1 MLPEPMPGETMT
13 LSPGTRLGQYEVRH
27 QIGAGGMGE
36 VYRAL
41 DTKLERDV
49 ALKVLPADVAAD
61 PERLARF
68 RREAQV
74 LASLNH
80 PHIAA
85 IYGVEE
91 SDGVHALVLELV
103 EGPTLAECIA
113 HGSLS
118 LVGKTEWS
126 GWARGLSIDETLPI
140 ARQLAEALE
149 AAHDLGVVH
158 RDLKPSNIK
167 VMADGT
173 VKILDFGLAK
183 ALSTDPE
190 FERAEDADSSSPT
203 ITAMGTRAGMILGT
217 AAYMSPEQARGARV
231 DRRTDIW
238 AFGAVLFEMLTGKQ
252 LFAGQTITDTLAA
265 VLRAEIGWQALPLPT
280 PPGIRKL
287 LRHCLEKDAK
297 RRLPHIG
304 AARLELDDALAATAD
319 ALPGAGEQ
327 PPWRRA
333 MPWTVAAVAVV
344 IAGVL
349 TWTLMRAPAPD
360 ERVTRL
366 SVAVPPDTTLS
377 PPTSANVA
385 LSPDGSR
392 LAFAT
397 GDGESAQLYL
407 REMNEL
413 EATLVEGSEGAADPF
428 FSLDG
433 QWIGFF
439 AGGQVQK
446 VPTDGGSPIT
456 VVEVTDQFSFAPAW
470 GPDDTIIYTPT
481 YSSGL
486 HRVSANGGEPEVLT
500 TPDGDTGEFG
510 HWFPHLLPDGDTVLF
525 TVYASPVENSRTDA
539 LSLTTGEQRM
549 ILEAATFVR
558 YVPTGHLIYPA
569 PTNSLMAV
577 PFDLTTLEVTGTAVP
592 VLEDV
597 VFGRNANSQFSFSDD
612 GAFAY
617 VPASTLTADQMLVWT
632 DRDGTVRPVTEERRR
647 YSQPEFSPDEQRL
660 AVRIADARA
669 DIWVLELERGTLTKV
684 TFDEGLEDGP
694 LWTPEGDRLL
704 FSAET
709 PAFDLF
715 WTPSDGS
722 GEADVL
728 YQTQY
733 DKLPKSLSSDGSLLA
748 FVESHPE
755 TDRDIWILPLKEGG
769 ELQPFVRTPFSE
781 GEPVFSP
788 DGNWIA
794 YQSNESG
801 RFEIYVQAYPGPGGK
816 TQLSTDGGVEPRWAE
831 DTQELFYRNGPQ
843 MMAVEVETGS
853 ELSASAPTVLF
864 EGDYLLEQ
872 WTRNYDVTADGQRF
886 VMVADDPDVQEPH
899 IEVVLNWFE
908 ELRTRVPVP

>member
-1 MLPEPMPGETMT
+1 MSLTPG
-13 LSPGTRLGQYEVRH
+13 SRLGQYEVKH

-36 VYRAL
+36 VYRAR

-91 SDGVHALVLELV
+91 SNGVHALVLELV

-126 GWARGLSIDETLPI
+126 GWARGLSIEETLPI

-149 AAHDLGVVH
+149 PAHDLGVVH

-167 VMADGT
+167 VMVDGT

-190 FERAEDADSSSPT
+190 LERAEDADSSSPT
-203 ITAMGTRAGMILGT
+203 ITAMGKRAGMILGT

-238 AFGAVLFEMLTGKQ
+238 AFGVVLFEMLTGKQ

-265 VLRAEIGWQALPLPT
+265 VLRAEVDWQALPLPT

-327 PPWRRA
+327 PAWRRA
-333 MPWTVAAVAVV
+333 MPWTIAAVAVV
-344 IAGVL
+344 IASVV
-349 TWTLMRAPAPD
+349 TWTLVRTPAPD
-360 ERVTRL
+360 QRVTRL
-366 SVAVPPDTTLS
+366 SVSVPPDTTLS
-377 PPTSANVA
+377 PPTWANVA

-392 LAFAT
+392 LAFTT
-397 GDGESAQLYL
+397 GSGESGRLYL
-407 REMNEL
+407 REMDEL
-413 EATLVEGSEGAADPF
+413 EATLVEGSEGATGPF
-428 FSLDG
+428 FSPDG
-433 QWIGFF
+433 QWLGFL
-439 AGGQVQK
+439 AGGQILK
-446 VPTDGGSPIT
+446 VPTEGGSPIA
-456 VVEVTDQFSFAPAW
+456 VVDTTDQNSYAPAW

-486 HRVSANGGEPEVLT
+486 HRVSANGGDPEVLT
-500 TPDGDTGEFG
+500 SPDTAAGELG
-510 HWFPHLLPDGDTVLF
+510 HWYPHLLPDGDTVLF
-525 TVYASPVENSRTDA
+525 TVYASPLEKSHTDS
-539 LSLTTGEQRM
+539 LSLTTGERRM

-577 PFDLTTLEVTGTAVP
+577 PFDLAALEVTGPATP

-597 VFGRNANSQFSFSDD
+597 VFGADANSQFSFSDD

-617 VPASTLTADQMLVWT
+617 VPASTLAADQMLVWV

-647 YSQPEFSPDEQRL
+647 YSGPEFSPDGRRL

-669 DIWVLELERGTLTKV
+669 DIWVLDLERGTLTKV
-684 TFDEGLEDGP
+684 TFDEGLEHSP
-694 LWTPEGDRLL
+694 VWIPEGDRLL
-704 FSAET
+704 FSTET
-709 PAFDLF
+709 PVYDLF
-715 WTPSDGS
+715 WRPADGS

-728 YQTQY
+728 YQTQF
-733 DKLPKSLSSDGSLLA
+733 DKAAKSLSPNGALLA
-748 FVESHPE
+748 FVESNPD
-755 TDRDIWILPLKEGG
+755 TDSDIWILPLEEGG

-781 GEPVFSP
+781 REPVFSP
-788 DGNWIA
+788 DGNWVA

-801 RFEIYVQAYPGPGGK
+801 RYEIYVQAYPGPGGK
-816 TQLSTDGGVEPRWAE
+816 TQLSTDGGVEPRWADE
-831 DTQELFYRNGPQ
+831 GQELFYRNGGQ
-843 MMAVEVETGS
+843 MMAVDVDIRS
-853 ELSASAPTVLF
+853 ELSVGAPMVLF
-864 EGDYLLEQ
+864 EGDFLFDPVD
-872 WTRNYDVTADGQRF
+872 RNYDVTADGQRF
-886 VMVADDPDVQEPH
+886 VMVANDPDAQEPH

-908 ELRTRVPVP
+908 ELREKVPTEQ